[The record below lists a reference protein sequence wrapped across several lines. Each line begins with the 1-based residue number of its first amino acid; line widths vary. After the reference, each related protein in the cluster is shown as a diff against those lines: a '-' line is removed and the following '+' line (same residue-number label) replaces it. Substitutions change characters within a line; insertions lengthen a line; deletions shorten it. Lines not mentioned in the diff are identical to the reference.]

1 MARMLAEAPSLRAR
15 QLAKE
20 LSWQDLLVPRWHAGS
35 ASTPD
40 APDPRPRALVAAALG
55 CFSAAVHV
63 WTASGGT
70 LSLPALLDQAMS
82 AVDDRRPVSGP
93 NTT

>member
-1 MARMLAEAPSLRAR
+1 MVRTGVGDPDLA
-15 QLAKE
+15 
-20 LSWQDLLVPRWHAGS
+20 SWPLPNSTAVALLKLETHRDGF
-35 ASTPD
+35 PD
-40 APDPRPRALVAAALG
+40 CPGGDPRPRALVAAALG

>member
-1 MARMLAEAPSLRAR
+1 M
-15 QLAKE
+15 
-20 LSWQDLLVPRWHAGS
+20 VPEVAGRLGV
-35 ASTPD
+35 TPD
-40 APDPRPRALVAAALG
+40 TPDPRPRALVAAALG

-82 AVDDRRPVSGP
+82 AVDDRTPVGGP